1 MEIFLVFTICMCIPR
16 SFSQSVTQSPTA
28 INGMECQSVTITC
41 RFHPGSTGTYRFQT
55 GRFFR
60 VTQPGSERQQITS
73 GGRFVVRSKR
83 NEMTF
88 SLEIRDLRVEDS
100 ATYYCQAEYR
110 WKHSDGPG
118 LPATYNQ
125 DGTGTTVTFTADSI
139 PLGIQRPALQ
149 SSAGEAVTLNCEYSG
164 FCPYTVHWYR
174 QFPGQAPI
182 FLLRRHTSGEQ
193 DTEKAAGGRISASL
207 DPGKKVSQL
216 TISKVKPSDAAVY
229 YCSLTSR
236 TTH

>member
-1 MEIFLVFTICMCIPR
+1 MFAAAEREIHG
-16 SFSQSVTQSPTA
+16 SFSQTVTQTLTT

-41 RFHPGSTGTYRFQT
+41 RFHPGITGTYRFQT

-73 GGRFVVRSKR
+73 RGRFVVRSNR

-110 WKHSDGPG
+110 WNTH
-118 LPATYNQ
+118 TYKQ
-125 DGTGTTVTFTADSI
+125 DGTGTTVTVTADSI
-139 PLGIQRPALQ
+139 SPGSQIPVQP
-149 SSAGEAVTLNCEYSG
+149 STAGETVTLNCEYSG
-164 FCPYTVHWYR
+164 FCPYTLHWYR

-182 FLLRRHTSGEQ
+182 FMLQRHTSGEQ
-193 DTEKAAGGRISASL
+193 DTENAAGGRMSASL
-207 DPGKKVSQL
+207 DPGKKISQL
-216 TISKVKPSDAAVY
+216 TISKVNQSDAAQY
-229 YCSLTSR
+229 YCALTSR
-236 TTH
+236 TAH